1 MGKDELIKEA
11 ILYGGESQMQKYGEA
26 LRGKPAEEGLS
37 AMVDVM
43 VEELLNS
50 DFQDACPIAAVAMA
64 SGTIDED
71 IRRACDNVFKGW
83 QNSLAGYLERRG
95 VTRAD
100 EKAQELYAMFEGAYV
115 LSKAHRDVQYLQLQ
129 KKFIKMVLEA

>member
-11 ILYGGESQMQKYGEA
+11 ILYGGESQMQKYGDA

-43 VEELLNS
+43 VQELLNS

-64 SGTIDED
+64 SGIIDEN
-71 IRRACDNVFKGW
+71 IRQACDNVFKGW

-95 VTRAD
+95 VERAN
-100 EKAQELYAMFEGAYV
+100 EKARELYAMFEGAYV
-115 LSKAHRDVQYLQLQ
+115 LSKAHRDVQYLELQ
-129 KKFIKMVLEA
+129 KKFIRMVLES